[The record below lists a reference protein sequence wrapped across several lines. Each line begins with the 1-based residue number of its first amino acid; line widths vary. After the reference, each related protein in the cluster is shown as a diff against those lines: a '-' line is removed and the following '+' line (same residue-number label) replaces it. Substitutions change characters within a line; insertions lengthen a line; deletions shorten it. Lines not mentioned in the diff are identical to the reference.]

1 MDEAGQNSYRNA
13 SSGKSN
19 QAVMDFSLAV
29 NKHVEVVGTEV
40 DLTPTEERKE
50 ILQQS
55 DQVHKEYSGL
65 QDMTPQQES
74 IERNRT
80 LQQWDSDFN
89 GWSRPPSIDSVNSI
103 WSNNSLKGAGGNRFT
118 VKPVAEVSQSVG
130 SLYDSDSPGSF
141 ESYRIRNSEL
151 PYANASIS
159 SFSDSLSSFYNG
171 EDELEDCK
179 TCDIR
184 QGTHA
189 HNSSIPSLDH
199 YQSSQPPLDQISQ
212 HIIYQNMP
220 SANITRSRFATVASN
235 TKLENS
241 THGETEGIYKTITF
255 AEKCTY
261 HTFEYYTADKEG
273 NSAVTSPSQGDYSDD
288 SSYYDTVSS
297 TSSTATLLRKVVAH
311 NVDVN
316 PDAIRQEPDGCS
328 DDGYSIQYGRPGLPN
343 VCVHR
348 VASHHVEQEV
358 TGLMQGAG
366 TGQALLAE
374 SLDQVR
380 KSFDDLSPVFIS
392 NQVTPTS
399 NKKHEQEKQAAELSS
414 TYIRN
419 LIVLSIGFMLAY
431 TAFFSLRNL
440 QSSINHERGLGLI
453 GLSTVYASFLLG
465 CIFAPS
471 IVNCMRPKSA
481 IVMAMHG
488 NLASVLANFYPTF
501 YTLIPASAILGFTMA
516 ILWTAQGTYITSL
529 AMTYAALTNKSHDA
543 ILGVFIGFFLF
554 LVQIAQILGNLIS
567 SSVFTMEMSGP
578 RQLDKPTSHVLVH
591 VDQNTSI
598 FNDSAVKSLPLLAP
612 KNDSYELLPTLPNK
626 CGASYCHS
634 YNIDHDAEGS
644 QLNQHTLYILL
655 GIFTGLTVL
664 SILVLAV
671 FLNKLD
677 VIFRKSSCRIGKQL
691 LAIFSLHRDRR
702 LLAFLPLMIY
712 VGIEEAFIFGEITK
726 VSQKDISR
734 SLEGTLC

>member
-1 MDEAGQNSYRNA
+1 
-13 SSGKSN
+13 
-19 QAVMDFSLAV
+19 MDFALAV

-40 DLTPTEERKE
+40 NLTPSEERKK
-50 ILQQS
+50 IKQQC
-55 DQVHKEYSGL
+55 DQFHEDYAASQEMSL
-65 QDMTPQQES
+65 PQEK
-74 IERNRT
+74 NRT
-80 LQQWDSDFN
+80 SEQWDCDFN
-89 GWSRPPSIDSVNSI
+89 GCPRPASIDSVNSI
-103 WSNNSLKGAGGNRFT
+103 VSNNSLKSTLAGGGTRFK
-118 VKPVAEVSQSVG
+118 VHPVPEAPQSVG

-141 ESYRIRNSEL
+141 DSYRIRNSEL
-151 PYANASIS
+151 PYANASIN
-159 SFSDSLSSFYNG
+159 SFTDSLSSFYNR
-171 EDELEDCK
+171 EDELEDGK
-179 TCDIR
+179 TCD
-184 QGTHA
+184 
-189 HNSSIPSLDH
+189 NSSSTSLLNH
-199 YQSSQPPLDQISQ
+199 YQSSKPPLDQVSQ
-212 HIIYQNMP
+212 HIVCQNMP
-220 SANITRSRFATVASN
+220 SADITGSRFTLTSSRKPE
-235 TKLENS
+235 TS
-241 THGETEGIYKTITF
+241 TTMGKDEIYKTITF
-255 AEKCTY
+255 AEQCTY
-261 HTFEYYTADKEG
+261 HTFEYYTGDKEG
-273 NSAVTSPSQGDYSDD
+273 NIDVTSPSQGDYSDD

-311 NVDVN
+311 NIDVN
-316 PDAIRQEPDGCS
+316 PDAIQQEPDGCS
-328 DDGYSIQYGRPGLPN
+328 DDGYSMQFARPGLSN

-348 VASHHVEQEV
+348 VASHYNESEF

-366 TGQALLAE
+366 TGQALLAQ

-392 NQVTPTS
+392 NQVKPNL
-399 NKKHEQEKQAAELSS
+399 NKKHEHEKQAAQLSS

-440 QSSINHERGLGLI
+440 QSSINHEGGLGLI

-516 ILWTAQGTYITSL
+516 ILWTAQGTYITSI
-529 AMTYAALTNKSHDA
+529 AITYAALTNKSHDA
-543 ILGVFIGFFLF
+543 ILGLFIGFFLF

-567 SSVFTMEMSGP
+567 SSVFTIEMSGP
-578 RQLDKPTSHVLVH
+578 GNAGQLDQPTSHVSVH
-591 VDQNTSI
+591 VDQNISI
-598 FNDSAVKSLPLLAP
+598 IDNREGKYLTLLASKNIVNDSLDLM
-612 KNDSYELLPTLPNK
+612 PTLPNH
-626 CGASYCHS
+626 CGAAYCHS
-634 YNIDHDAEGS
+634 FIIDHEAEGS
-644 QLNQHTLYILL
+644 QLNQDTLYILL

-677 VIFRKSSCRIGKQL
+677 VIFKKSSYRIEKQL

-702 LLAFLPLMIY
+702 LLAFVPLMIY

-726 VSQKDISR
+726 VSS
-734 SLEGTLC
+734 SL